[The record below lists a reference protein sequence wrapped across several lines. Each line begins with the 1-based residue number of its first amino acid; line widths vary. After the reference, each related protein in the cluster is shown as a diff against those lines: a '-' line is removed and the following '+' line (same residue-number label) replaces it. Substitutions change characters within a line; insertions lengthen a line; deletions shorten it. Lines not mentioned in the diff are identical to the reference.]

1 VKSRVEKK
9 VQRGANIIISVK
21 KTVQQA
27 CFGQEKFIQGEQ
39 DITHHRKSRFF
50 ALNRRQYQEMEEK

>member
-9 VQRGANIIISVK
+9 VPRDAYIIISVE

-27 CFGQEKFIQGEQ
+27 RFGQEKFIQGEQ
-39 DITHHRKSRFF
+39 DITHHRKAVFLR
-50 ALNRRQYQEMEEK
+50 

>member
-9 VQRGANIIISVK
+9 VQRGAYIIVSVK

-27 CFGQEKFIQGEQ
+27 HFGQKIFIQGEQ
-39 DITHHRKSRFF
+39 DITHHRKSQFF
-50 ALNRRQYQEMEEK
+50 ALNRGQ